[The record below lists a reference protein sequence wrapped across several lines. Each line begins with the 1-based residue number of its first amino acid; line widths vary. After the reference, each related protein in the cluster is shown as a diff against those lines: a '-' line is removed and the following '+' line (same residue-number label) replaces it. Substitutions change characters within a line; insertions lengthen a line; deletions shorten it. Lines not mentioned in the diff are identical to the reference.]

1 MKTIDTNADVADTT
15 PVEPQAQ
22 LEHLDP
28 PADLPN
34 PSLTNNAVEVLKRRY
49 LRKDAKTAELI
60 ETPRQLFWRVA
71 THIAKAEFAFP
82 GSSPERT
89 LAVAKE
95 FYELMAKRVFMP
107 NSPTLMNAGREMGM
121 LSACFV
127 LPVEDSIEGIFD
139 SVKATAL
146 IQKAGGGTGFSFSR
160 LRPRGDL
167 VASSGGTTEG
177 PMSFIQV
184 FSKATEAIQQ
194 GAFRRGANMGMLRI
208 DHPDIYEFIHFKDDL
223 SKLTNY
229 NISVSITDRFLDTL
243 STDPTS
249 EHQVMNPRTKEWT
262 KLPKLDTEGAE
273 TEVNWTVGELWDMIV
288 EHAHRTGE
296 PGIIFIDRI
305 NEKNPIKN
313 IGLIEATNPCGE
325 QPLHPYDSCNLGSI
339 NIGRFV
345 RSSSGEEAAAFDWDG
360 FKATIHTS
368 TRFLDNVIEVNEYP
382 LPQIDQMSKTT
393 RRIGLGVMGFAD
405 ALYKLGI
412 AYNSEEGCAFGEEV
426 MRILNE
432 ESHSASEML
441 AEERG
446 VFPAWEGSDWEAK
459 GRRLRNSYTTTIA
472 PTGTISIIADCS
484 GGIEPMFSLA
494 FVRQIMKD
502 SAGKPT
508 VLKEVNYVF
517 DEMARDQGIYSEEL
531 VDRIIEEGSVAH
543 VDEVPDEFKRVF
555 VTAHDITPYWHM
567 RMQAAY
573 QRHCDASI
581 SKTINFPNEATVDD
595 VREIYEL
602 AVASD
607 VKGVTV
613 YRDGCREMQPMALK
627 SKLAPI
633 AGQTQ
638 PDDVVP
644 DPIPVRLPEIM
655 PSLRIRQSTP
665 FGNMHVK
672 VSVDPKSG
680 RAREVFAQL
689 GKGGD
694 VANSDLEAICRL
706 LSLWLRSNGSLELA
720 MKQLSGIGS
729 SLTVPTKDG
738 RIMSLGDGLACA
750 LRRYVSAR
758 DKFGLEALLLGRVD
772 ASQFTMPSTPAGG
785 APVGSQGGPKG
796 AERFKLKCPQCESAL
811 AFEEGCAK
819 CYGCGYSQC

>member
-1 MKTIDTNADVADTT
+1 MKTIETSGDTVETT
-15 PVEPQAQ
+15 PADPQA
-22 LEHLDP
+22 LLDSLDP
-28 PADLPN
+28 PADLQN
-34 PSLTNNAVEVLKRRY
+34 PSLTTNAIEVLKRRY
-49 LRKDAKTAELI
+49 LRKDGDSGELT
-60 ETPRQLFWRVA
+60 ETPRQLFWRVS
-71 THIAKAEFAFP
+71 THIAKAEFAFA

-89 LAVAKE
+89 LAVARE
-95 FYELMAKRVFMP
+95 FYELMAKRLFMP

-208 DHPDIYEFIHFKDDL
+208 DHPDIHEFIHFKDDL

-229 NISVSITDRFLDTL
+229 NISVSITDRFLDEL
-243 STDPTS
+243 AADPAT
-249 EHQVMNPRTKEWT
+249 EHQVMNPRTKEWER
-262 KLPKLDTEGAE
+262 LEKLDAEGQGTGAF
-273 TEVNWTVGELWDMIV
+273 WKVGELWEMIV

-345 RSSSGEEAAAFDWDG
+345 QQGDGAAAFDWDG

-412 AYNSEEGCAFGEEV
+412 AYNSEEGCAFGEEI
-426 MRILNE
+426 MRVLNE

-446 VFPAWEGSDWEAK
+446 VFPAWEGSDWEAQ

-502 SAGKPT
+502 SKGQPT

-517 DEMARDQGIYSEEL
+517 DEMSREAGIYSDEL
-531 VDRIIEEGSVAH
+531 VERIIEEGSLAH
-543 VDEVPDEFKRVF
+543 IDEVPDELKRVF

-627 SKLAPI
+627 NDKAEAAAAEMAQRVQIALQRLASGEAPLGMAEVLDPQDRALQARARSLLGALDNLRKRMKNRDLEEVNYVKLA
-633 AGQTQ
+633 
-638 PDDVVP
+638 
-644 DPIPVRLPEIM
+644 
-655 PSLRIRQSTP
+655 
-665 FGNMHVK
+665 
-672 VSVDPKSG
+672 
-680 RAREVFAQL
+680 
-689 GKGGD
+689 
-694 VANSDLEAICRL
+694 
-706 LSLWLRSNGSLELA
+706 
-720 MKQLSGIGS
+720 
-729 SLTVPTKDG
+729 
-738 RIMSLGDGLACA
+738 
-750 LRRYVSAR
+750 
-758 DKFGLEALLLGRVD
+758 VD
-772 ASQFTMPSTPAGG
+772 A
-785 APVGSQGGPKG
+785 
-796 AERFKLKCPQCESAL
+796 LKNDKKI
-811 AFEEGCAK
+811 EENDVK
-819 CYGCGYSQC
+819 PYG